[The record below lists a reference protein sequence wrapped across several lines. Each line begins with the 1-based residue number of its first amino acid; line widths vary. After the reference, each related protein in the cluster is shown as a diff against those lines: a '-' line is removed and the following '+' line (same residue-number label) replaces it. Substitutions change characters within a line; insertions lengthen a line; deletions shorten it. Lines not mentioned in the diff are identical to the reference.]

1 MAEQSV
7 CGCIL
12 ISETCFPTVRKI
24 LQADH
29 FTTDWGRVIF
39 KASEALADRNEVIDP
54 VTIQKEAMRQGYEL
68 TNDLLMQLM
77 EITPSV
83 KPAAQYAQAVR
94 DDAVKR
100 QTQNL
105 LEELQQKLDTAT
117 AQEVVTEAM
126 ERLQRIDTGTVGA
139 VVDSYEAAR
148 DFLDYRTGTEA
159 NRTQSFVPTGI
170 KKLDKSLGGGLMK
183 EGLYILAARPGV
195 GKTTMGLKIADNV
208 AKHSSVVYMSL
219 EMSVRQM
226 TAKRVAAETGIS
238 ATRLLMGELSEE
250 EQAQVAKALSA
261 ISERRLH
268 LNRKPSASAA
278 EIGMIA
284 RSVPKLD
291 LLVVDYLGLME
302 SPKKNASIYE
312 SVTANSKALKTL
324 ARSMAIPVLC
334 LAQLN
339 RQSEQRADK
348 RPYMSDLRDSGA
360 IEQDADGVF
369 LLHRP
374 ARQEERKPYEPELLE
389 LYIEKDRYG
398 PPAKLNF
405 DFYGVNG
412 RILEGN

>member
-1 MAEQSV
+1 M
-7 CGCIL
+7 
-12 ISETCFPTVRKI
+12 
-24 LQADH
+24 QADH

-148 DFLDYRTGTEA
+148 DFLDYRTGMEE
-159 NRTQSFVPTGI
+159 NRTKSFVPTGI

-208 AKHSSVVYMSL
+208 AKHSSVVYCFD
-219 EMSVRQM
+219 
-226 TAKRVAAETGIS
+226 G
-238 ATRLLMGELSEE
+238 
-250 EQAQVAKALSA
+250 
-261 ISERRLH
+261 
-268 LNRKPSASAA
+268 
-278 EIGMIA
+278 
-284 RSVPKLD
+284 LD
-291 LLVVDYLGLME
+291 NC
-302 SPKKNASIYE
+302 SQIY
-312 SVTANSKALKTL
+312 K
-324 ARSMAIPVLC
+324 
-334 LAQLN
+334 
-339 RQSEQRADK
+339 
-348 RPYMSDLRDSGA
+348 
-360 IEQDADGVF
+360 
-369 LLHRP
+369 
-374 ARQEERKPYEPELLE
+374 
-389 LYIEKDRYG
+389 
-398 PPAKLNF
+398 
-405 DFYGVNG
+405 
-412 RILEGN
+412 